1 MISEQNRYKN
11 TDQWNTIE
19 SLEVNP
25 CTYGQ
30 LVYEKGSKNIL
41 MEKRLCSTIHTRK
54 TRQVHVKE

>member
-11 TDQWNTIE
+11 IDQWNMIE

-41 MEKRLCSTIHTRK
+41 MEKRLSVQQFILGKPDRYM
-54 TRQVHVKE
+54 